1 MIQHGHA
8 EIVRPAD
15 QAAGLRRMVAAGH
28 RPRPVTLAVTSGK
41 GGVGKTNV
49 AVNLCACLSA
59 RGVKVTLVDTDPGL
73 ANADL
78 LLGVQGRFDLGHFV
92 SGQRELGEIAVDSPA
107 GVSLVAGGSGRGS
120 AEWSEFDRRRL
131 VAALPQLGGDLV
143 VLDCGGGIGRSV
155 MGLACRADEVLVVTT
170 PEPTALAD
178 GYATVKTLINEGYT
192 SRIRVLVNMVD
203 SRGEAKSALG
213 RLGAVVDKFLNFTV
227 ADAGYL
233 LHDTHVELAVRQRT
247 PFVVRYPKC
256 SASLCMK
263 AVAARWANDAR
274 SGGKRTSLMRRVVGV
289 FG

>member
-1 MIQHGHA
+1 MSNRGAAQA
-8 EIVRPAD
+8 SRTD
-15 QAAGLRRMVAAGH
+15 QASGLRRLAAAGQ
-28 RPRPVTLAVTSGK
+28 RARPVTLAVTSGK
-41 GGVGKTNV
+41 GGVGKSNV

-59 RGVKVTLVDTDPGL
+59 RGLRVTLVDTDPGL

-78 LLGVQGRFDLGHFV
+78 LLGVQARYDLGHFV
-92 SGQRELGEIAVDSPA
+92 TGQRELSDIAVDSPA

-120 AEWSEFDRRRL
+120 TEWSEFDRRRL
-131 VAALPQLGGDLV
+131 VSALPQLGGDLV
-143 VLDCGGGIGRSV
+143 LLDCGGGIGRSV
-155 MGLACRADEVLVVTT
+155 MGLASKADEVLVVTT

-178 GYATVKTLINEGYT
+178 AYATVKTLISEGYSST
-192 SRIRVLVNMVD
+192 IRVLINMVD
-203 SRGEAKSALG
+203 SRAEAKAAMG
-213 RLGAVVDKFLNFTV
+213 RLRGVVDKFLKFTV

-263 AVAARWANDAR
+263 AVAARLANDAR
-274 SGGKRTSLMRRVVGV
+274 NGEKRTSLMRRVVGV

>member
-1 MIQHGHA
+1 MNNRGVAQVA
-8 EIVRPAD
+8 RTD
-15 QAAGLRRMVAAGH
+15 QASGLRRLAAAGQ
-28 RPRPVTLAVTSGK
+28 RPRPLTLAVTSGK

-59 RGVKVTLVDTDPGL
+59 RGMKVTLVDTDPGL

-78 LLGVQGRFDLGHFV
+78 LFGVQARYDLGHFV
-92 SGQRELGEIAVDSPA
+92 TGQHELGEIVVDSPA

-120 AEWSEFDRRRL
+120 TEWTEFDRRRL
-131 VAALPQLGGDLV
+131 LSALPHLGGDLV
-143 VLDCGGGIGRSV
+143 LLDCGGGIGRSV
-155 MGLACRADEVLVVTT
+155 IGLASRADEVLVVTT

-178 GYATVKTLINEGYT
+178 AYATVKTLISEGY
-192 SRIRVLVNMVD
+192 SSPIRILMNMVD
-203 SRGEAKSALG
+203 SRAEAKAAMG
-213 RLGAVVDKFLNFTV
+213 RLRGVVEKFLNFTV

-263 AVAARWANDAR
+263 AVAARLANDAR
-274 SGGKRTSLMRRVVGV
+274 NGEKRTSLMRRVVGV